1 MFTKF
6 NKEKSGGVRERKD
19 GRVGSGSDTGEA
31 CCWMQIASYWH
42 LGRLTYPPHAPQPV
56 GLTPVG
62 RTCLLSVGTD
72 LGDVHLLIHS
82 VLRSALQSR
91 YACYGQGNRRK
102 PRLREVK

>member
-1 MFTKF
+1 MEGLG
-6 NKEKSGGVRERKD
+6 KEKMEELEVGV
-19 GRVGSGSDTGEA
+19 TPGEA

-62 RTCLLSVGTD
+62 LTCLLSVGTD